1 MAPTTGL
8 TSRSAWTILEIGSLL
23 DLSGE
28 PRTGKRGDHEERR
41 HGYTPARPRRSII
54 FGLHFAFANE
64 LRHCRGKGA
73 ADWRKAQASFMISMT
88 MKDFAFSQAAALVIP
103 G

>member
-1 MAPTTGL
+1 
-8 TSRSAWTILEIGSLL
+8 L

-28 PRTGKRGDHEERR
+28 PRTGERGDHEERR
-41 HGYTPARPRRSII
+41 HGYTPARSGRSII
-54 FGLHFAFANE
+54 FGMHFAFANE

-73 ADWRKAQASFMISMT
+73 ANWRKAQLISMM
-88 MKDFAFSQAAALVIP
+88 MKDFAFSKAAALVIP